1 MTEVDLPKTRYIE
14 EGYFGA
20 EIEPVKILETEF
32 GRIYVGK
39 LKDTFVFYSE
49 DGTDAIELSSI
60 DIEEF
65 EKALE
70 VNKRRK
76 RLKDVFTQNN

>member
-1 MTEVDLPKTRYIE
+1 MKITEADLPETRYIQ

-39 LKDTFVFYSE
+39 LKDTFVFYDETGS
-49 DGTDAIELSSI
+49 GASRFIFYRYRRIRSSSRS
-60 DIEEF
+60 
-65 EKALE
+65 K
-70 VNKRRK
+70 
-76 RLKDVFTQNN
+76 